1 MRNGHFYSRVTLLQD
16 TDAARAAPAPIYEGV
31 SAHPGLAVYALLLL
45 ANRDR
50 EEVVLYILCCNR
62 ACNSCNRA
70 ATEHATAATELML
83 QQSICSSCNR
93 AIATARRLYC
103 THVSSYYLMC
113 PHTTLHLYMYT
124 CVLMLLYALLS
135 LRIATASRLTGIC
148 CRLVRGCQMRLL
160 LYICPHTYIYVR
172 IR

>member
-62 ACNSCNRA
+62 AY
-70 ATEHATAATELML
+70 AATELML
-83 QQSICSSCNR
+83 QQSMQQLQQSYR
-93 AIATARRLYC
+93 DREEVVLY
-103 THVSSYYLMC
+103 TLVLILLDVSS
-113 PHTTLHLYMYT
+113 
-124 CVLMLLYALLS
+124 
-135 LRIATASRLTGIC
+135 
-148 CRLVRGCQMRLL
+148 
-160 LYICPHTYIYVR
+160 
-172 IR
+172 